1 MSRANGFRFAM
12 LGSGS
17 RGNAT
22 LIECGSTRVL
32 LDCGFSMAETG
43 RRLARLGLE
52 PQDLTAIL
60 VTHEHSDH
68 VGGVAR
74 LATRFGI
81 AVYCSPGTA
90 RAAGLEM
97 AEPVNVHETFALGD
111 LAVTPVA
118 VPHDAR
124 EPCQYVLSN
133 GAHRLGVLTDTGRS
147 TPHIIESYSGLDA
160 LILEANH
167 DRDLLANGPYPA
179 MLKERVG
186 GPLGHLSNDQSA
198 GLLDGLDTARL
209 KHLVAAHLS
218 EKNNTPALAGA
229 AFAGVLGCSLD
240 WIAIA
245 AQDGGLDWRDVR

>member
-1 MSRANGFRFAM
+1 MSHLRFAM

-22 LIECGSTRVL
+22 LIECGQTRVL

-52 PQDLTAIL
+52 PQDLTAI
-60 VTHEHSDH
+60 
-68 VGGVAR
+68 R
-74 LATRFGI
+74 
-81 AVYCSPGTA
+81 TA

-97 AEPVNVHETFALGD
+97 VEPVNVHESFALGD
-111 LAVTPVA
+111 LEITPVA

-124 EPCQYVLSN
+124 EPCQYVLSD

-198 GLLDGLDTARL
+198 DLLGELDATRL
-209 KHLVAAHLS
+209 RHLVAAHLS
-218 EKNNTPALAGA
+218 EKNNTPTLAGA
-229 AFAGVLGCSLD
+229 AFAGVLGCTLD

-245 AQDGGLDWRDVR
+245 AQDSGLGWRDVG

>member
-1 MSRANGFRFAM
+1 MSRHAGFRFAM

-22 LIECGSTRVL
+22 LIECGQTRVL
-32 LDCGFSMAETG
+32 LDCGFSVVEAG

-52 PQDLTAIL
+52 ACDLAAIL

-74 LATRFGI
+74 LAARFGI

-90 RAAGLEM
+90 RAAGLEI
-97 AEPVNVHETFALGD
+97 AELVNVHEAFALGD
-111 LAVTPVA
+111 LEITPVA

-124 EPCQYVLSN
+124 EPCQFVFSD

-147 TPHIIESYSGLDA
+147 TPHIIERYSGLDA

-167 DRDLLANGPYPA
+167 DADLLAAGPYPP

-198 GLLDGLDTARL
+198 SLLGALDNTRL
-209 KHLVAAHLS
+209 QHLVAAHLS
-218 EKNNTPALAGA
+218 EKNNTPTLAGA
-229 AFAGVLGCSLD
+229 AFAGALGCAPD

-245 AQDGGLDWRDVR
+245 GQDSGLGWRDVA

>member
-1 MSRANGFRFAM
+1 MSHLRFAM

-22 LIECGSTRVL
+22 LIECGETRVL

-74 LATRFGI
+74 LAARFDI

-97 AEPVNVHETFALGD
+97 VEPVNVHESFALDD
-111 LAVTPVA
+111 LEITPVA

-124 EPCQYVLSN
+124 EPCQYVLSD

-198 GLLDGLDTARL
+198 DLLGELDATRL
-209 KHLVAAHLS
+209 RHLVAAHLS
-218 EKNNTPALAGA
+218 EKNNTPTLAGA
-229 AFAGVLGCSLD
+229 AFAGVLGCTLD

-245 AQDGGLDWRDVR
+245 AQDSGLGWRDVG